1 MQRVAVLG
9 DGVTAKA
16 VKLALPNLGLEL
28 SDIESA
34 DIVVSSPGIPP
45 EQYPS
50 TDLDIISEIE
60 FAYRLFKARNE
71 LPFIIGVTGTNGKT
85 TVTEL
90 VSHICDIPSAG
101 NIGDP
106 LISFV
111 GKLGKQEAV
120 VVELSSYQL
129 EGCSEFSPDVAVL
142 LNLTE
147 DHMARHKTMSCYLE
161 AKAKIFTTQGPD
173 DVVIYNAEDA
183 LLVEACE
190 KASSKKVPFSVS
202 HSFASLIDN
211 DALIGDHNI
220 QNAVVALMI
229 AEAMGKDVNEAAEKL
244 KSFRLSAHR
253 LEKVAVADG
262 VTFYNDSKATNPDA
276 VLKAMSAFRDKRVHL
291 ILSGEDKQVH
301 LDAFL
306 QDVSDQAETV
316 CVFGGLSELVKEWAD
331 AEGVEIKVLDTMDD
345 AVSFALSKSKPGD
358 IVLFS
363 PSSASFDL
371 YSSYQERGDA
381 FKATVSGVTS

>member
-9 DGVTAKA
+9 DGVTATA
-16 VKLALPNLGLEL
+16 VKEALPRLGLLL
-28 SDIESA
+28 SGLDEA

-45 EQYPS
+45 EQYPE

-60 FAYRLFKARNE
+60 FAYRLFLQRGE
-71 LPFIIGVTGTNGKT
+71 CPTLIGVTGTNGKT

-90 VSHICDIPSAG
+90 ISHICDIPSAG

-111 GKLGKQEAV
+111 GKLGQNDAV

-129 EGCSEFSPDVAVL
+129 EGCSTFSPDIAAL

-147 DHMARHKTMSCYLE
+147 DHMARHKTMTNYLE
-161 AKAKIFTTQGPD
+161 AKAKIFAMQGPD

-183 LLVEACE
+183 LLVEACSKAASE
-190 KASSKKVPFSVS
+190 KTAFSVS
-202 HSFASLIDN
+202 HRFADLIDN

-220 QNAVVALMI
+220 QNAVVALMV
-229 AEAMGKDVNEAAEKL
+229 AERMGKDVQEAADRL

-253 LEKVAVADG
+253 LEKVAIADG
-262 VTFYNDSKATNPDA
+262 VTYYNDSKATNPDA
-276 VLKAMSAFRDKRVHL
+276 VLKAMSAFRGKRVHL

-306 QDVSDQAETV
+306 EDVCERAETV
-316 CVFGGLSELVKEWAD
+316 CVFGGLSELVKEWAQSERV
-331 AEGVEIKVLDTMDD
+331 AITVVSTMEE
-345 AVSFALSKSKPGD
+345 AVKFAMSRASSDD

-371 YSSYQERGDA
+371 YRNYQERGEA
-381 FKATVSGVTS
+381 FRSAVLESTE